1 VLYSPFAAPGQV
13 IILSLMELSQ
23 WYHVR
28 FDEHGV
34 YRSVAPPG
42 KEAWN
47 DQFAWSDVV
56 RVCFEAGDFLESDSL
71 YIFTRQ
77 RPESYAIPLEAEGG
91 PELFN
96 ELIRRKLFDA
106 ELAIRA
112 ATAPEGLFCWPE
124 GEQAPLR
131 QAQGAA

>member
-1 VLYSPFAAPGQV
+1 
-13 IILSLMELSQ
+13 MELSH
-23 WYHVR
+23 WFHVR
-28 FDEHGV
+28 FDEHRV
-34 YRSVAPPG
+34 YRNVSPPG
-42 KEAWN
+42 KPAWS

-77 RPESYAIPLEAEGG
+77 RPESYVIPMEAEGG
-91 PELFN
+91 QALLDEI
-96 ELIRRKLFDA
+96 IRRKLFPA

-112 ATAPEGLFCWPE
+112 ATATEGLFCWPE
-124 GEQAPLR
+124 GEPAPLR